1 MLQEYRNI
9 INDIHKKNKENLD
22 DFRKILVPNREFYYS
37 NGDGVLVGQRMTKRI
52 LDYLGINSRQ
62 IVTSFVGNMSN
73 PGMITRDQDGNFFVE
88 LSAVYKNDPISIGS
102 IIAHEVTHMYMALNN
117 INFSDVNLN
126 EKATDITSILIGL
139 GIIFLNGYSVKREE
153 NTFTKIIET
162 NKQFFGYL
170 SPDIVGKLVAYY
182 ALVNGYDKQNIEKSL
197 LPIGKGYFEAGVPDS
212 LDFLNR
218 YVVSRKNIKSLCK
231 NVEKARNMIS
241 SNRLNGLYSDTI
253 LFDINIDAKLIFK
266 CKRCFQKIG
275 IPLLDK
281 SLIITCPVCKEEMEI

>member
-52 LDYLGINSRQ
+52 LDHLGINSRQ

-139 GIIFLNGYSVKREE
+139 GVIFLNGYSVKREE

-162 NKQFFGYL
+162 HKQIFGYL

-218 YVVSRKNIKSLCK
+218 YVVNKKNIKSLCK

-241 SNRLNGLYSDTI
+241 SNRLNGVDSDTI
-253 LFDINIDAKLIFK
+253 LFDININAKLILI
-266 CKRCFQKIG
+266 CKRCFQKIR